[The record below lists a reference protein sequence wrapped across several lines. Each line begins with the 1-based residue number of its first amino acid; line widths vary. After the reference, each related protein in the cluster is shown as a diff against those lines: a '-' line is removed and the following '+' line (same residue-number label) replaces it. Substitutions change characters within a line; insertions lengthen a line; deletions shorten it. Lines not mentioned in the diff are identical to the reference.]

1 MNISNVMVVRR
12 IQFLEQDGNAQNVT
26 ILTSALHVIMET
38 NIWSTGFGALM
49 SQGEKGKECN

>member
-1 MNISNVMVVRR
+1 MIISNVTVVRK
-12 IQFLEQDGNAQNVT
+12 IQYLEQDGNAQNVT

-49 SQGEKGKECN
+49 SQEERGKECN